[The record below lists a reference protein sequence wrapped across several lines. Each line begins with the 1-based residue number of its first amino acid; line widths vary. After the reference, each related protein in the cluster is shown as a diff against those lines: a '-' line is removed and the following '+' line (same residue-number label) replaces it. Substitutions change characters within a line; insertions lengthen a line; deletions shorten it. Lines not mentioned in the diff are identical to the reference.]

1 MSHARWHRGFRR
13 IARFELLAVG
23 DELPSPDQVRAYL
36 DQLMAR
42 AHRRPPE
49 QAHLRVFQRK
59 SRILVDLANGAGEVV
74 EIDVTGCRV
83 TQQSDVRFLR
93 PGGTEAM
100 VTPVFGGDY
109 RQLRRFIRLPEPA
122 FLLFVAHLTYQFCD
136 GAPQPIM
143 VLAGEQGRS
152 KTTVAKMVQM
162 LTDPREPA
170 VRQLPP
176 SSRDLMVAA
185 RHSRVL
191 NFDNVSVIKQALS
204 DTLCSLSTG
213 GGYGI
218 RTGHT
223 DTEETRFDA
232 RRPIVLG
239 GIGNFVVRDDLR
251 DRCVFY
257 ELEPIAESERVAEG
271 PLWNDFKAALPT
283 ILGGLFNLCSRA
295 LGAVDAVKP
304 AKLYRMADFYLWA
317 LAIQQVAGWPD
328 GSIDAAYGD
337 QRAASDVEAM
347 EADLVVAIT
356 RLLSTD
362 GHWSGTA
369 SALVEALKAIPGLA
383 SGALPRSASKLGGD
397 LQRIAP
403 LLRRNNIDVQNQRTG
418 SSRKI
423 ILALQGASLPSLVS
437 PPSQGS
443 SATLPANHQAFP
455 ATRAT
460 PQILG
465 KPASDGSDG
474 SDGMKGRRRCRGG
487 GTFAFSPAA
496 HAHADFTLRLA
507 TRALRE
513 QSARRVSAGDCGPDR
528 ANTFRSHPGDWRPA
542 PGVRNPGLESPRRG
556 SEASSRAL
564 QMLLRA
570 RRSRD
575 ALGSPRLGS
584 GTTFL
589 RVRTAVRRSP
599 SLSVQLR
606 RSLARQRAGLRS
618 SPRCGTAP
626 SRSIISRISSTTLTH
641 AGSVR
646 RRSRMAARTAVR
658 CSGRKSGWSGAMAA
672 SSLSIRYSSTEIAF
686 AQRA

>member
-1 MSHARWHRGFRR
+1 MNQPPTNPDDQDTEASQEVPTPPPMPDVHRGTDGHTYAVIDGRSIRIDSQEFRR
-13 IARFELLAVG
+13 ITRFELLAVG
-23 DELPSPDQVRAYL
+23 DELPNPDQVRAYL

-42 AHRRPPE
+42 AHRRPAE
-49 QAHLRVFQRK
+49 QAHLRVFQREG
-59 SRILVDLANGAGEVV
+59 RILVDLANGAGEVV
-74 EIDVTGCRV
+74 EIDVTGCRI
-83 TQQSDVRFLR
+83 TKQSEVRFVR

-109 RQLRRFIRLPEPA
+109 RQLRRFVRLPDPA

-271 PLWNDFKAALPT
+271 PLWHDFKAALPT
-283 ILGGLFNLCSRA
+283 ILGGLFSLCSRA
-295 LGAVDAVKP
+295 LGVMNAVKP

-317 LAIQQVAGWPD
+317 LAIQQVAGWPE

-356 RLLSTD
+356 RLLSAD

-383 SGALPRSASKLGGD
+383 SGALPRSASKLGGE

-403 LLRRNNIDVQNQRTG
+403 LLRRNQIDVENQRTG
-418 SSRKI
+418 SARKI
-423 ILALQGASLPSLVS
+423 ILTLRGAALPSPLS

-443 SATLPANHQAFP
+443 SATPAASQRAFPETEGTQPVSDGNDSSDSSDSGATPTVTTGIVDGFEKRPLQEDDGVVTTPANGKVGEHLDDEEQDVSNNEAGV
-455 ATRAT
+455 TDDEEQGDDDDDET
-460 PQILG
+460 LG
-465 KPASDGSDG
+465 DGDDDDDGSDR
-474 SDGMKGRRRCRGG
+474 SDGGAHIDAADTALEAEVAQVRPPSIRPIYRVLKGKHLSAQEVLSELQRLKADGG
-487 GTFAFSPAA
+487 K
-496 HAHADFTLRLA
+496 
-507 TRALRE
+507 
-513 QSARRVSAGDCGPDR
+513 SARRVRKLLVLGT
-528 ANTFRSHPGDWRPA
+528 NH
-542 PGVRNPGLESPRRG
+542 GVFERVGRG
-556 SEASSRAL
+556 NY
-564 QMLLRA
+564 
-570 RRSRD
+570 
-575 ALGSPRLGS
+575 
-584 GTTFL
+584 T
-589 RVRTAVRRSP
+589 
-599 SLSVQLR
+599 
-606 RSLARQRAGLRS
+606 
-618 SPRCGTAP
+618 C
-626 SRSIISRISSTTLTH
+626 
-641 AGSVR
+641 
-646 RRSRMAARTAVR
+646 
-658 CSGRKSGWSGAMAA
+658 
-672 SSLSIRYSSTEIAF
+672 
-686 AQRA
+686 

>member
-1 MSHARWHRGFRR
+1 MKTPDDQDINASQNQPPKTPDDLDINADQEVSAPTPMPEVHRGTDGHTYAVVEGRSIRIDSQEFRR

-49 QAHLRVFQRK
+49 QAHLRVFQRE

-83 TQQSDVRFLR
+83 TRQSEVRFLR

-109 RQLRRFIRLPEPA
+109 RRLRRFIRLPDPA

-257 ELEPIAESERVAEG
+257 ELEPIAESQRVAEG
-271 PLWNDFKAALPT
+271 PLWQDFKASLPT
-283 ILGGLFNLCSRA
+283 ILGGLFSMCSRA
-295 LGAVDAVKP
+295 LGVIGSIKP

-317 LAIQQVAGWPD
+317 LAIEQVAGWPA

-356 RLLSTD
+356 RLLSND

-369 SALVEALKAIPGLA
+369 SSLVETLKAIPGLA
-383 SGALPRSASKLGGD
+383 SGALPRTASKLGGE

-403 LLRRNNIDVQNQRTG
+403 LLRRNSIDVENQRTG
-418 SSRKI
+418 ASRKI
-423 ILALQGASLPSLVS
+423 ILTLQGVLPPSLVS

-443 SATLPANHQAFP
+443 SATLPATQQASP
-455 ATRAT
+455 ATEAT
-460 PQILG
+460 PQIPT
-465 KPASDGSDG
+465 KPASDGGDGGDGNPVPVKGSVIEGPKNQAAEVDDDSVVTTPAERGVEQDLDAESAEVSEDKAQATNGEEQDDDDG
-474 SDGMKGRRRCRGG
+474 SEGDDGDGSGSEHISAADAASEAEVAQVRPPSIRPIYRVLKGRQLSAPEVLAELQRLQIDGG
-487 GTFAFSPAA
+487 KS
-496 HAHADFTLRLA
+496 
-507 TRALRE
+507 
-513 QSARRVSAGDCGPDR
+513 SRRVRKLLVLGTDQ
-528 ANTFRSHPGDWRPA
+528 
-542 PGVRNPGLESPRRG
+542 GVFQRVGRG
-556 SEASSRAL
+556 NY
-564 QMLLRA
+564 
-570 RRSRD
+570 
-575 ALGSPRLGS
+575 
-584 GTTFL
+584 T
-589 RVRTAVRRSP
+589 
-599 SLSVQLR
+599 
-606 RSLARQRAGLRS
+606 
-618 SPRCGTAP
+618 C
-626 SRSIISRISSTTLTH
+626 
-641 AGSVR
+641 
-646 RRSRMAARTAVR
+646 
-658 CSGRKSGWSGAMAA
+658 
-672 SSLSIRYSSTEIAF
+672 
-686 AQRA
+686 